1 MQLARVAGIP
11 NKQQQFTK
19 AKAMAKAMSER
30 QRGSVGE
37 WKRGAAFVATATEA
51 AAEAAAA
58 SRHVLWLSLFLY
70 VKSASTAHAHAPRTP
85 PH

>member
-30 QRGSVGE
+30 PKGRERGE
-37 WKRGAAFVATATEA
+37 TAAFVATATEA

-70 VKSASTAHAHAPRTP
+70 VKSASTAHAHAPRR